1 MGCSCAR
8 MPEKLSSKLSP
19 IKKRRWQLNTGFCT
33 VKCYNMTSEGIFSKN
48 PAGLP
53 SKQRVASQRVKRG
66 TYGLPWYEAPSS
78 PSRADGIDMEVTHK
92 QGGQR
97 ASQAVQ
103 CVGGTERER
112 ERGRNTVSIKA
123 VSWRKRVQA
132 ASPVGL
138 QHGSRTELACI
149 RECICVWKS
158 GGWDA
163 NEVNVTARMSA
174 GSPGCLLHSLCFS
187 VGWLDTKSS
196 LIGEEVLAVHTPSG
210 SQKFWGKKKK
220 SNRINNLPSRSGLS
234 SSKVSLWFGLES
246 SVPFWS

>member
-112 ERGRNTVSIKA
+112 EREREREKHSEY
-123 VSWRKRVQA
+123 Q
-132 ASPVGL
+132 
-138 QHGSRTELACI
+138 GSKLE
-149 RECICVWKS
+149 EK
-158 GGWDA
+158 
-163 NEVNVTARMSA
+163 SA
-174 GSPGCLLHSLCFS
+174 GCFPRGTAAWQPNRASMYPQVYMCVKKWGLGC
-187 VGWLDTKSS
+187 K
-196 LIGEEVLAVHTPSG
+196 
-210 SQKFWGKKKK
+210 
-220 SNRINNLPSRSGLS
+220 
-234 SSKVSLWFGLES
+234 
-246 SVPFWS
+246 WS

>member
-1 MGCSCAR
+1 MVWSSILPLKSWWYRYGSYTQAGRTEGEPGCSVC
-8 MPEKLSSKLSP
+8 
-19 IKKRRWQLNTGFCT
+19 G
-33 VKCYNMTSEGIFSKN
+33 
-48 PAGLP
+48 
-53 SKQRVASQRVKRG
+53 
-66 TYGLPWYEAPSS
+66 WYWE
-78 PSRADGIDMEVTHK
+78 R
-92 QGGQR
+92 
-97 ASQAVQ
+97 
-103 CVGGTERER
+103 ERER